1 MPDTFLSD
9 DEIQQLLEARARA
22 KHLLEELLTKQQEI
36 EANPPDIPAKN
47 LAEGRAA
54 FQKAIDAARRT
65 LTSLEEA
72 MRVAGIQLQ

>member
-1 MPDTFLSD
+1 MSDTFLSE
-9 DEIQQLLEARARA
+9 DEIQQVLEARAGA
-22 KHLLEELLTKQQEI
+22 QKLLDELLQRQKEI
-36 EANPPDIPAKN
+36 EANPPDISAKQ

-72 MRVAGIQLQ
+72 MRVAGIQLN